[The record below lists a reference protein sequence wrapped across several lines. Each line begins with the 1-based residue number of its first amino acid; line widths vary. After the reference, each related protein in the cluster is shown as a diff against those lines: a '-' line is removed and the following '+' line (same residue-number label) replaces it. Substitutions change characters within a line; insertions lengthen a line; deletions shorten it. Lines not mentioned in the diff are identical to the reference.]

1 MSKTRL
7 GHLLGPKTFS
17 FPSNVFLVL
26 TDWLDGSD
34 HSCQNLFLAAT
45 VAFAVVVVGVVAA
58 VVVAA
63 NVAAVV
69 VATVA
74 FADLVV
80 FAAAVATQ

>member
-7 GHLLGPKTFS
+7 GHLFGPKTFI

-26 TDWLDGSD
+26 TDWLYGSD
-34 HSCQNLFLAAT
+34 HSCQNLFLTALVVVAA
-45 VAFAVVVVGVVAA
+45 AAVVVVAA

-63 NVAAVV
+63 TAAAVV
-69 VATVA
+69 IATVA